1 MTPNETR
8 RALRPLLVA
17 NYDHVLGGGEVGLAM
32 LADALVAR
40 GDQPLVAIPGVGRL
54 PTHAEQCTISGD
66 PDGAAA
72 DIARLSRDR
81 DLVHTW
87 SAPALVAA
95 WRARSGRPLVYH
107 ELLQL
112 AQPYDMRVAR
122 LADAVVCNTQ
132 ATARRFTG
140 IDAMYVVLNGVR
152 APRPVTATAVP
163 TGPTHRGRRRQR
175 LSPQGPL
182 DVLPALRAVMDARA
196 DVDLAFVGRTAGAV
210 GAALRAAGNEART
223 GGRIHLPGFVPDV
236 GDHLGEFALVVVPS
250 RSEGFGRVAV
260 EALRAG
266 TPVLATRVGGLVEAL
281 EGLTDPWLPVDRSQ
295 WATRILAALDAPIHD
310 PDELRRAG
318 ARFEPSRFVDGIL
331 AVYHELGVG
340 EVAAAAR

>member
-1 MTPNETR
+1 M
-8 RALRPLLVA
+8 
-17 NYDHVLGGGEVGLAM
+17 LGGGEVGPAIC
-32 LADALVAR
+32 DALVAR

-54 PTHAEQCTISGD
+54 PTHAEQRTISGD

-107 ELLQL
+107 ELLQQ
-112 AQPYDMRVAR
+112 AQPYDMRVGR
-122 LADAVVCNTQ
+122 LADAVVCNTY
-132 ATARRFTG
+132 TAPLSTG
-140 IDAMYVVLNGVR
+140 IDSLYVVLNGVR
-152 APRPVTATAVP
+152 APRPVTAP
-163 TGPTHRGRRRQR
+163 LLCRPGRRIVAVVGNACRRKGQ
-175 LSPQGPL
+175 L

-196 DVDLAFVGRTAGAV
+196 DVDPPSTRTAGTFA
-210 GAALRAAGNEART
+210 AAGNAAN
-223 GGRIHLPGFVPDV
+223 GGRQWRPDPPPGFVPDV

-266 TPVLATRVGGLVEAL
+266 TPVLATRRGLVEAL
-281 EGLTDPWLPVDRSQ
+281 KD
-295 WATRILAALDAPIHD
+295 
-310 PDELRRAG
+310 
-318 ARFEPSRFVDGIL
+318 
-331 AVYHELGVG
+331 
-340 EVAAAAR
+340 